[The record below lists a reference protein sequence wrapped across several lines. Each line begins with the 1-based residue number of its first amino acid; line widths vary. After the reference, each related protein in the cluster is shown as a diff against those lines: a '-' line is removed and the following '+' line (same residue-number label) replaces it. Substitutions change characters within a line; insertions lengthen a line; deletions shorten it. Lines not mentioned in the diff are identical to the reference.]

1 MLKIFIAKDKH
12 ILYKYILEFNQRKQN
27 GMEKFLTSGF
37 LPNYTEN
44 LVKVIL
50 FINIFVLFL
59 IGKNY
64 IYLFNLTSNHN
75 LSISLF

>member
-1 MLKIFIAKDKH
+1 MVWKSLFVWGIKGKD
-12 ILYKYILEFNQRKQN
+12 
-27 GMEKFLTSGF
+27 LTYGF

-59 IGKNY
+59 IGKKL
-64 IYLFNLTSNHN
+64 YLFYLTSNHN